1 MTQKPSVGAAAT
13 SAARRSVLAME
24 TGRIDW
30 KEAFLFFYWDAK
42 KLRTRPKEGH
52 IIDRLIVE
60 FFQQTRPSMSDE
72 GPVLNWDMTLFRL
85 MNALR
90 RQLGFDTTS
99 EVTPSTYLFLGQI
112 DPRTAWNQPPFVDWV
127 RLETETQ
134 ILFTYA
140 NNTITRFLDHL
151 VIEAYGRQHAP
162 WTLYNPYLK
171 TFQEAHDIESW
182 SVPLPFGYA
191 AEMLSHLSWPEGSQI
206 ADSGGLVHP
215 QSDEIRFGISVGPT
229 HRSAILAFPTE
240 ELTNTRIMNL
250 TKRYYTAMLVWVSEI
265 MTGGAIE
272 SLPGLL
278 SDQFKGWV
286 KANDDEDN
294 DESLA
299 VSKSL
304 WEAYRKIGLQPL
316 HGDVISASS
325 GSSGLPWTDMS
336 SESFVDAKKPARSSY
351 FQAT

>member
-1 MTQKPSVGAAAT
+1 MTQKPNVSSTT
-13 SAARRSVLAME
+13 SAARRSVMAMD

-112 DPRTAWNQPPFVDWV
+112 DPRDAWNQPPFVDWV

-151 VIEAYGRQHAP
+151 VIEAYGRQRAP
-162 WTLYNPYLK
+162 RTLYNPYLK
-171 TFQEAHDIESW
+171 TFQEAHDIENW

-191 AEMLSHLSWPEGSQI
+191 AEMLSHISWPEGSQI
-206 ADSGGLVHP
+206 AESAGLVHP
-215 QSDEIRFGISVGPT
+215 QSHEVCFGISVTST

-250 TKRYYTAMLVWVSEI
+250 TKRYYTAMLLWVGEMI
-265 MTGGAIE
+265 TGGAIE

-278 SDQFKGWV
+278 NDQFKGWL
-286 KANDDEDN
+286 KANNDEDN

-304 WEAYRKIGLQPL
+304 WGAYRKVGLQPL

-325 GSSGLPWTDMS
+325 GSSGRPWPDGS
-336 SESFVDAKKPARSSY
+336 SESFVEAKKPARSSY
-351 FQAT
+351 FQAS